1 MGHRHYVLLRRC
13 HNIPVRLREDVP
25 LRRLGD
31 VPLRSR
37 WVFHLGRTC
46 DVSGSYKKTSLRLAT
61 TSRCRVGPVHLFFA
75 LIKILDVIFK

>member
-46 DVSGSYKKTSLRLAT
+46 DVSGSHKKTSLRRCHDVSLPGGT
-61 TSRCRVGPVHLFFA
+61 GTSVLCFDQNFRRNF
-75 LIKILDVIFK
+75 